1 MIGPGTGVAPFL
13 GFLKHDQA
21 SGEPCE
27 NLLFF
32 GARHCK
38 GDFLYG
44 GELPALLRPPPS
56 RLVTAFSRDQ
66 AEKIYVQHRIRQVCP
81 GPLARGRPS
90 DDSEQEAV
98 AVWSALSRG
107 GQVYVCGDGWR
118 MAGDVH
124 AALVDVAMGTG
135 EFKARED
142 ADAFIKSRTSVD
154 VWVS

>member
-32 GARHCK
+32 GARHC
-38 GDFLYG
+38 
-44 GELPALLRPPPS
+44 
-56 RLVTAFSRDQ
+56 
-66 AEKIYVQHRIRQVCP
+66 IRQVCP